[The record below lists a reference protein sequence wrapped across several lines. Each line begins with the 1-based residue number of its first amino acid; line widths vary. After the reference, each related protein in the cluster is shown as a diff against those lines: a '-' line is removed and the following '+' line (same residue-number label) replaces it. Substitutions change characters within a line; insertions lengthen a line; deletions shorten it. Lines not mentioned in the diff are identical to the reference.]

1 MGYGGGRAA
10 YRRRQAESI
19 REEAVV
25 VDICGQRCDL
35 CDDECG
41 VVRLYLPVPRVPP
54 KKRPDL
60 GALGISGVATLQRS
74 SLAFVCSGEKRRVP
88 TQKKT
93 QWDGIQTGAIF
104 MSRLTLKTDASRWTH
119 PFVSAT
125 SFLLSHLLLVFCLF
139 VCLFFFCILQGFVR
153 FYFKSIHSQENLVQC
168 NRNPGSIQVKSSIPI
183 LRNKTRSK
191 PHNKSKSGWP
201 TRCLSREAA
210 ADRVLLSFKK
220 ACAPSWLADMK

>member
-1 MGYGGGRAA
+1 MRWDPDRCHFHEPSDSQDGCFP
-10 YRRRQAESI
+10 
-19 REEAVV
+19 
-25 VDICGQRCDL
+25 VD
-35 CDDECG
+35 
-41 VVRLYLPVPRVPP
+41 
-54 KKRPDL
+54 
-60 GALGISGVATLQRS
+60 S
-74 SLAFVCSGEKRRVP
+74 SLCFSNVVSSLTPP
-88 TQKKT
+88 T
-93 QWDGIQTGAIF
+93 G
-104 MSRLTLKTDASRWTH
+104 L
-119 PFVSAT
+119 
-125 SFLLSHLLLVFCLF
+125 LF

-220 ACAPSWLADMK
+220 ACAPS